1 MSHND
6 IHESAPATEA
16 NGDEPR
22 PLQVNLSVSESDWA
36 FLERHAD
43 LLKSQTGRR
52 TIPMATAAYD
62 LFRRG
67 VEQQRQGLAA

>member
-1 MSHND
+1 MSLND
-6 IHESAPATEA
+6 IREAAPATEA
-16 NGDEPR
+16 ATEEGR
-22 PLQVNLSVSESDWA
+22 PIQVNLSVSESDWA

-43 LLKSQTGRR
+43 LLKSRTGRR

-67 VEQQRQGLAA
+67 IEQQRQAAA